1 MLTRIFVSTRKLTFG
16 MCETSV
22 SPLRFML
29 RISSLVKC
37 VSVLHG
43 TCLQSVEIVFI
54 RPYVQPCLSKNPKYK
69 FYTITILVDLLIT
82 TGLFDTA
89 E

>member
-1 MLTRIFVSTRKLTFG
+1 MTFITHG
-16 MCETSV
+16 SGFQWYRTYERGCETSV

-29 RISSLVKC
+29 RRSSLVKC

-43 TCLQSVEIVFI
+43 ECLQSVEIVFI

-82 TGLFDTA
+82 TAF
-89 E
+89 